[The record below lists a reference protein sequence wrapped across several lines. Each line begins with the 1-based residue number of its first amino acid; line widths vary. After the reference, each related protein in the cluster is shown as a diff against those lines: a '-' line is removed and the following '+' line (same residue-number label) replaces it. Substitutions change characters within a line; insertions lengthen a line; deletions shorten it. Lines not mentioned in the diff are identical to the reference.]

1 MISTDLRGLIAS
13 MKAHVDA
20 DMMGKGFF
28 AVFEQRLRALA
39 DDIEVLEGAAIPV
52 RLRRAALASGARVAQ
67 LELIE
72 GGRK

>member
-28 AVFEQRLRALA
+28 AVFEQRLRGIA
-39 DDIEVLEGAAIPV
+39 DDIQTLEGTTVPQ
-52 RLRRAALASGARVAQ
+52 RLRRHLSETPQ

-72 GGRK
+72 GGRR

>member
-20 DMMGKGFF
+20 DMLTKGFF
-28 AVFEQRLRALA
+28 AVFEERLR
-39 DDIEVLEGAAIPV
+39 DIANRVQELEQTNVPAHSRG
-52 RLRRAALASGARVAQ
+52 RRRAAGVQ

-72 GGRK
+72 GGRS